1 MRTMQTNRGV
11 HPHSARLAVDLNVII
26 VYPIHRLYH
35 YTQKALNKT
44 SP

>member
-11 HPHSARLAVDLNVII
+11 HSHSARLALDLKVII
-26 VYPIHRLYH
+26 IYPIHRLYR